1 MKTIIGVN
9 GACGRM
15 GQRIV
20 QLAHEDKELALG
32 AALEAPGHPQLGRD
46 IGEIAGLVISSA
58 LNWHQAVS
66 IVLATLLALVFGYS
80 FASGPLVGVGMS
92 VGEAARVGWIQERLA
107 P

>member
-1 MKTIIGVN
+1 MLTID
-9 GACGRM
+9 
-15 GQRIV
+15 RI
-20 QLAHEDKELALG
+20 ALQ
-32 AALEAPGHPQLGRD
+32 ATLHLTCCA

>member
-1 MKTIIGVN
+1 MLNID
-9 GACGRM
+9 
-15 GQRIV
+15 RI
-20 QLAHEDKELALG
+20 ALQ
-32 AALEAPGHPQLGRD
+32 ATLHLTCCA